1 METLR
6 LSHVYKTYKGK
17 KRKDPDVTAVQDFNL
32 TVEDNE
38 FVVFVGPSGCGKST
52 TLRMIA
58 GLEEVTSGDIYL
70 DGVRVNDLESN
81 RRDIAMVF
89 QNYALYP
96 HMTAYQN
103 MAFGLKNRHVPKEEI
118 DQRIHNVAKI
128 LSIEELLQRKPKDMS
143 GGQRQRVALG
153 RAIIRTPKVF
163 LLDEPLSNLDAK
175 LRASMRVEISRLY
188 EKLQTTFI
196 YVTHDQ
202 IEAMTMG
209 TRIVVMRK
217 GVVQQIDT
225 PTNLFDYPANR
236 FVAGFLGT
244 PQMNFYEG
252 EMVSSEKGVSLSF
265 HGLSFDLPWSKLR
278 EMNPEYKKEGTHK
291 VILGIRPDDV
301 SFDEKGPFPVRLG
314 ISENLGNETL
324 YYGNLNLEEE
334 GELRDSPTSLVIRG
348 DRKDKMKRGV
358 VNVSFAPNKLH
369 LFEDKEG
376 EKSIL
381 LTPRPHID
389 RLRAYLSVE
398 EGQSYLYLN
407 PSLKFALPEL
417 DPSTLNPVYLEGM
430 HRVDMELKEGA
441 VSLGEGNLN
450 GRIKGCGML
459 NDGYYARVDLS
470 LDPTPFEDDSTC
482 LYVPIEKE
490 CPENKEVRVALHFE
504 HIDIYGEDH
513 KLVTDLSP
521 KEKALDV
528 YGLKDD
534 TK

>member
-1 METLR
+1 
-6 LSHVYKTYKGK
+6 
-17 KRKDPDVTAVQDFNL
+17 
-32 TVEDNE
+32 
-38 FVVFVGPSGCGKST
+38 
-52 TLRMIA
+52 
-58 GLEEVTSGDIYL
+58 
-70 DGVRVNDLESN
+70 
-81 RRDIAMVF
+81 
-89 QNYALYP
+89 
-96 HMTAYQN
+96 
-103 MAFGLKNRHVPKEEI
+103 
-118 DQRIHNVAKI
+118 
-128 LSIEELLQRKPKDMS
+128 
-143 GGQRQRVALG
+143 
-153 RAIIRTPKVF
+153 
-163 LLDEPLSNLDAK
+163 
-175 LRASMRVEISRLY
+175 
-188 EKLQTTFI
+188 
-196 YVTHDQ
+196 
-202 IEAMTMG
+202 MTMG

-334 GELRDSPTSLVIRG
+334 GELRDSPTSIVIRA
-348 DRKDKMKRGV
+348 DRKDKMKRGIV
-358 VNVSFAPNKLH
+358 HVSFAPNKLH

-417 DPSTLNPVYLEGM
+417 DPSTLNPVYLVGM
-430 HRVDMELKEGA
+430 HRVDVELKEGA

-482 LYVPIEKE
+482 LYVPVKKE
-490 CPENKEVRVALHFE
+490 RPANKEVRVALHFE

-521 KEKALDV
+521 KEKVLDV